1 LIHKHKN
8 TILKKIGITGGIGA
22 GKSVVGHVLEAMHFP
37 VYYSDQES
45 KKLVDSHPQ
54 IREEL
59 QRLLGNE
66 IYLDNRLNR
75 VFLAEKIF
83 TDSLIREEVN
93 AIIHPYVRL
102 GFEKWAASQNSKL
115 VFNEA
120 AILFETGAYKIMDAT
135 ILVTAPLELKIQRV
149 QVRDRIAAEKVLERM
164 ANQWK
169 DEKKIPLTDYVL
181 VNDGIQPLL
190 SQIEAAITRLLN

>member
-1 LIHKHKN
+1 V
-8 TILKKIGITGGIGA
+8 KKIGITGGIGA

-59 QRLLGNE
+59 QKLLGNE
-66 IYLDNRLNR
+66 IYLDNTLNR

-83 TDSLIREEVN
+83 KDAAIREKVN
-93 AIIHPYVRL
+93 AIIHPHVRL
-102 GFEKWAASQNSKL
+102 GFERWAISHPSKL

-149 QVRDRIAAEKVLERM
+149 QMRDRITTEQVMDRM
-164 ANQWK
+164 ANQWT
-169 DEKKIPLTDYVL
+169 DEQKILLTEYIL
-181 VNDGIQPLL
+181 VNDGAQPLL
-190 SQIEAAITRLLN
+190 SQIEAVIERLLI